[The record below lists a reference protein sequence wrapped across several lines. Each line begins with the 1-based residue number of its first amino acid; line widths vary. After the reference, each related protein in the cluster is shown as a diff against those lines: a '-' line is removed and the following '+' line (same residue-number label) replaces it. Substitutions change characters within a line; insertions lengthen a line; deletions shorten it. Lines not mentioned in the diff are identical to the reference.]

1 MSTPAPSPRI
11 ASLSWGRL
19 ELVDGRT
26 FKDAKLYPGGARE
39 WDWRETGTSHTPG
52 IQIADVEELIERGA
66 EVIVLSRGTLGALG
80 IPAGTVDSLERQGI
94 EVHQAKT
101 KAAVTL
107 YNRLVMMRAVAGLFH
122 STC

>member
-11 ASLSWGRL
+11 ARLSWGRL
-19 ELVDGRT
+19 ELVDGRV
-26 FKDAKLYPGGARE
+26 FKDVKLYPGGARE
-39 WDWRETGTSHTPG
+39 WDWRETGTSHRPG
-52 IQIADVEELIERGA
+52 IQLADVDELIEHGA

-80 IPAGTVDSLERQGI
+80 IPPATVESLEHQGI

-101 KAAVTL
+101 GEAVTI
-107 YNRLVMMRAVAGLFH
+107 YNRLLPMRAVAGLFH